1 MSRMWFY
8 RGVPARLAI
17 LMYSSCDNKLYH
29 PIHFQQ
35 KPWSLGSVA
44 HPLSNEVQK
53 SKLNGKAKP
62 KPHNKSR
69 LKHCVDAGCM
79 WAFVKLS

>member
-17 LMYSSCDNKLYH
+17 LMYSSCDNKLCH
-29 PIHFQQ
+29 PVHIHQ

-44 HPLSNEVQK
+44 HPLSNEAHK
-53 SKLNGKAKP
+53 SKLNDKAKD
-62 KPHNKSR
+62 KSHNKSC
-69 LKHCVDAGCM
+69 LKALCGCGM
-79 WAFVKLS
+79 YVGIR